1 MSLPEIRIKRGA
13 ALRLQMQFQ
22 DDVNQPVDLTNITLT
37 SHVRTA
43 AGDLIAALP
52 VVRAYLPGI
61 ATVEVADTTTWSRGR
76 HRADIRAT
84 IDGLP
89 VLSDTFAVIVAAPVT
104 Q

>member
-1 MSLPEIRIKRGA
+1 MTDIRIKRGA

-22 DDVNQPVDLTNITLT
+22 DDANQPIDLTNITLA
-37 SHVRTA
+37 SHVRTG

-52 VVRAYLPGI
+52 VVRSYLPGI
-61 ATVEVADTTTWSRGR
+61 ATVEVADTSTWPRGR

-84 IDGLP
+84 IDGLA
-89 VLSDTFAVIVAAPVT
+89 VMSDTFPVVVAGPVT